1 MSLIDFEKYS
11 NEELQTI
18 HTQIQ
23 HILSERHE
31 KRKNELL
38 EKVKVALDNFY
49 KEYNAYDICIAVDG
63 EEIAIRRSDI
73 YVV

>member
-1 MSLIDFEKYS
+1 MSLIDFEKCS

-23 HILSERHE
+23 RILSERHE
-31 KRKNELL
+31 KRKDELL

-49 KEYNAYDICIAVDG
+49 KEYNAYDICISVDG